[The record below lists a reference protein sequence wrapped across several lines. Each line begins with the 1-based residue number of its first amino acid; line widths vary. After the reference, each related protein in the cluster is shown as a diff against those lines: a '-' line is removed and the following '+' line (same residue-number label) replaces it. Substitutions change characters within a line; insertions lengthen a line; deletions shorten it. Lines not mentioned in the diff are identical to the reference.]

1 MTQFFRLAE
10 KEQLI
15 HKYQQQ
21 FLVERLLDIDF
32 FLDFI
37 DSAAAI
43 SEFSVQNIGRRT
55 VSIVDDSINCIFEP
69 DNPDIVI
76 I

>member
-1 MTQFFRLAE
+1 MRNQKFFDGVLD
-10 KEQLI
+10 QPS
-15 HKYQQQ
+15 
-21 FLVERLLDIDF
+21 DIDF

-37 DSAAAI
+37 DASAAI

-55 VSIVDDSINCIFEP
+55 ITLVDDSINCIFEP

-76 I
+76 IETGTENTDSLQR